1 MHKVDAGPYWLCE
14 TADGFYTT
22 CGGIKVNEKIQVL
35 DDKDQVIPGLYA
47 GGSDAGGLYGDS
59 YDVKF
64 APGSQ
69 AAWAVNS
76 GRLAMKDAKE
86 YLGK

>member
-1 MHKVDAGPYWLCE
+1 MEEGPYWLLE
-14 TADGFYTT
+14 TADGYYTT

-35 DDKDQVIPGLYA
+35 DEEGQVIPGLYA

-69 AAWAVNS
+69 AGWAVNS

>member
-1 MHKVDAGPYWLCE
+1 MHKLAEGPYWLCE

-22 CGGIKVNEKIQVL
+22 CGGIRVNENAQAL
-35 DDKDQVIPGLYA
+35 DAEGQVIPGLYA

-64 APGSQ
+64 APGSRRHGLSIR
-69 AAWAVNS
+69 AVWP
-76 GRLAMKDAKE
+76 
-86 YLGK
+86 